1 MPGDGLAAGLEGR
14 VALVTGASGGLGAH
28 FAGVLARAGARV
40 AVAARRVEACAAVC
54 DAIRAAGGQADAF
67 ALDVADAGSV
77 RAAFAAVARRFGR
90 LDVLVNNAGIATT
103 APALDLA
110 EDDWDRVVDTNL
122 KGAFLCAQA
131 AARLMTD
138 GGGGTIVNV
147 ASILASRVA
156 AQVAPYAAS
165 KAGLVQLTRALALE
179 WARHG
184 VRVNALLPGYVET
197 EINRGFFASEA
208 GRAMLK
214 RIPQRRLGQPADLDG
229 PLLLLCSD
237 ASRYMTGAEIAVDGG
252 HLVSSL

>member
-40 AVAARRVEACAAVC
+40 AVAARRVETCAAVC
-54 DAIRAAGGQADAF
+54 EAIRAAGGQAQPF
-67 ALDVADAGSV
+67 AIDVADAGSV
-77 RAAFAAVARRFGR
+77 RAAFAAVAQRFDR

-103 APALDLA
+103 APALDLS

-131 AARLMTD
+131 AARLMKD
-138 GGGGTIVNV
+138 GGGGTIINV

-197 EINRGFFASEA
+197 DINRGFFASEA
-208 GRAMLK
+208 GLAMVK
-214 RIPQRRLGQPADLDG
+214 RIPQRRIGQPSDLDG